1 MDRIGLRFSK
11 FGGPGPVQSD
21 IFNFLLVLVRT
32 EVWRPIDS
40 ILVISSRTIWFF
52 LIKIK
57 VENGNYFDCTYTL
70 WHSWFSCYICPRP
83 WCVYCKWYLFKLSS
97 NLLHQPLTEFG
108 ASWLVLVQPPP
119 FSSHSQP
126 CFVQFLKPQ
135 RFNAN
140 LWIQFLR
147 KTNNF
152 CAWNTNKICWK

>member
-1 MDRIGLRFSK
+1 M
-11 FGGPGPVQSD
+11 
-21 IFNFLLVLVRT
+21 
-32 EVWRPIDS
+32 
-40 ILVISSRTIWFF
+40 
-52 LIKIK
+52 K
-57 VENGNYFDCTYTL
+57 VENVNLLFWWYIHLKTS

-108 ASWLVLVQPPP
+108 VTWLVLVQPPP

-147 KTNNF
+147 NTNNF
-152 CAWNTNKICWK
+152 YTWNTNKSAVENIDKEKSENFTKNFKQYEDIESNFRLR

>member
-1 MDRIGLRFSK
+1 MINLFIIILTLYKKSNST
-11 FGGPGPVQSD
+11 GPA
-21 IFNFLLVLVRT
+21 IKTYMYFLSNHLFWTNLVLND
-32 EVWRPIDS
+32 ENKGWKWKLFWLYIH
-40 ILVISSRTIWFF
+40 L
-52 LIKIK
+52 KI
-57 VENGNYFDCTYTL
+57 F

-108 ASWLVLVQPPP
+108 VTWLVLVQPPP

-147 KTNNF
+147 NTNYF
-152 CAWNTNKICWK
+152 CAWNTNKTCWK